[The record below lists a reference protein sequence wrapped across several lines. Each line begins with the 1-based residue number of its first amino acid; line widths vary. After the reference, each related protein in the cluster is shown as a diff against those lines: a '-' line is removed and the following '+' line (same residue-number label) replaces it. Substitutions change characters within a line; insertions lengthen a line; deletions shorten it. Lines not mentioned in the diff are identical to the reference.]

1 MFRVS
6 KTEYFA
12 ERKKMMAKP
21 LSWTILICQHEI
33 FVDGLSAIAMRDFG
47 KCRCLLT
54 AQYRF
59 AVLQRAL
66 RSLAASDRGGLG
78 CRFGKLESPGLS
90 KISMRGG
97 GSAMVGNY
105 DCDSLDS

>member
-1 MFRVS
+1 
-6 KTEYFA
+6 
-12 ERKKMMAKP
+12 MMAKP

-59 AVLQRAL
+59 AVLPRAL

-90 KISMRGG
+90 TIALPRRGISTAILSTLELTFDVFVVR
-97 GSAMVGNY
+97 
-105 DCDSLDS
+105 